1 LVSCGARATEK
12 LDDLRRGVWGKVF
25 GEAHGRILPQK
36 KKCAMQ
42 KIILD
47 NRLQCTHCLRMS
59 NTTTRKAKSKKV
71 QVKILGQMVTVGTK
85 KHAILIQQVK
95 HFNDL
100 ASH

>member
-1 LVSCGARATEK
+1 
-12 LDDLRRGVWGKVF
+12 
-25 GEAHGRILPQK
+25 
-36 KKCAMQ
+36 
-42 KIILD
+42 
-47 NRLQCTHCLRMS
+47 MS
-59 NTTTRKAKSKKV
+59 NTAQRKAKSKKV